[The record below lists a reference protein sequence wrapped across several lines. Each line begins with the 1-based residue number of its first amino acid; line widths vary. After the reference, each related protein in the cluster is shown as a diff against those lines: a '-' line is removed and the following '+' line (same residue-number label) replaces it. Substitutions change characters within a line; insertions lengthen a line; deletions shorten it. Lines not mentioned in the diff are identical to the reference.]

1 MGVAASRFTRGPWFE
16 RQRTATR
23 RDATAVRLACGNKG
37 FGNHKCLASPARER
51 KVAAQRKKAVLTSA
65 PSVGDLNAQLVKRG
79 MVAPLLSV
87 VVPVKNEEQGIL
99 PFVARVGTILDH
111 IAENEGWEILFVD
124 DGSTDAT
131 LAVIVAANQRD
142 PRVRAL
148 SFSRNFGKEAALSAG
163 LDHARG
169 SAVIP
174 MDADMQDPPEVLPEM
189 VAKWREGHEMVFGVR
204 RSRDEDSFTK
214 RMTAG
219 LFYRAHN
226 MVSTDKIPAN
236 AGDFRLMD
244 RKVVD
249 VIRAMPERNR
259 FMKGLFAWAGFR
271 QAAVEYDRTER
282 ETGRSKFNY
291 WKLWT
296 LALDGITSASTVPL
310 RIWSYIGACVAL
322 FAIGFAGWLT
332 VDTLIFGNPVPGY
345 ASIMTSVLFL
355 GGIQLISLGVLGE
368 YVGRILT
375 ETKQRPLY
383 VVRDTVGIES
393 DVVR

>member
-1 MGVAASRFTRGPWFE
+1 
-16 RQRTATR
+16 
-23 RDATAVRLACGNKG
+23 
-37 FGNHKCLASPARER
+37 
-51 KVAAQRKKAVLTSA
+51 VAAQPRKKPVLISP
-65 PSVGDLNAQLVKRG
+65 PSVGDLNAALVKRG

-99 PFVARVGTILDH
+99 PFVERVGAVLDTVT
-111 IAENEGWEILFVD
+111 ADQGWEILFVD

-131 LAVIVAANQRD
+131 LAAIVAANMRD

-148 SFSRNFGKEAALSAG
+148 SLSRNFGKEAALSAG
-163 LDHARG
+163 LDHSRG
-169 SAVIP
+169 AAVIP
-174 MDADMQDPPEVLPEM
+174 MDVDMQDPPEVLPEM

-204 RSRDEDSFTK
+204 RSRDQDSFTK
-214 RMTAG
+214 RLTAG

-226 MVSTDKIPAN
+226 MVSADKIPEN

-271 QAAVEYDRTER
+271 QAAVEYDRAER
-282 ETGRSKFNY
+282 ETGATKYNY

-310 RIWSYIGACVAL
+310 RIWSYVGALVAL
-322 FAIGFAGWLT
+322 FALGYGTFLAVAT
-332 VDTLIFGNPVPGY
+332 MIFGNPVPGY
-345 ASIMTSVLFL
+345 ASIMVSVLFL
-355 GGIQLISLGVLGE
+355 GGVQLISLGVLGE

-393 DVVR
+393 QLVR

>member
-1 MGVAASRFTRGPWFE
+1 M
-16 RQRTATR
+16 
-23 RDATAVRLACGNKG
+23 
-37 FGNHKCLASPARER
+37 
-51 KVAAQRKKAVLTSA
+51 AAQRKKPVLVSP
-65 PSVGDLNAQLVKRG
+65 PSVGDLRAQLVKRG

-87 VVPVKNEEQGIL
+87 VAPVKNEEHGIL
-99 PFVARVGTILDH
+99 PFVERVGAILDG
-111 IAENEGWEILFVD
+111 IAFDEGWEILFVD

-131 LAVIVAANQRD
+131 LAAIVAAHQRD

-148 SFSRNFGKEAALSAG
+148 SLSRNFGKEAALSAG

-169 SAVIP
+169 NAVIP
-174 MDADMQDPPEVLPEM
+174 MDVDMQDPPEVLPEM

-204 RSRDEDSFTK
+204 RCRASDGWTK
-214 RMTAG
+214 RVTAG
-219 LFYRAHN
+219 LYYRAHN
-226 MVSTDKIPAN
+226 IVSQDKIPEN

-259 FMKGLFAWAGFR
+259 FMKGLFAWAGFK
-271 QAAVEYDRTER
+271 QAAVEYDRSER
-282 ETGRSKFNY
+282 ETGTTKFNY

-310 RIWSYIGACVAL
+310 RIWSYIGALVAL
-322 FAIGFAGWLT
+322 FALGYATFLAVQTML
-332 VDTLIFGNPVPGY
+332 FGNSVPGY
-345 ASIMTSVLFL
+345 ASIMVSVLFL
-355 GGIQLISLGVLGE
+355 GGVQLISLGVLGE

-393 DVVR
+393 DLVR

>member
-1 MGVAASRFTRGPWFE
+1 VAA
-16 RQRTATR
+16 A
-23 RDATAVRLACGNKG
+23 
-37 FGNHKCLASPARER
+37 
-51 KVAAQRKKAVLTSA
+51 RKKSVVVSS
-65 PSVGDLNAQLVKRG
+65 PNVGDLHAQLVKRG

-87 VVPVKNEEQGIL
+87 VVPVKNEEDGVL
-99 PFVARVGTILDH
+99 PFVERVGPILDQVA
-111 IAENEGWEILFVD
+111 AEGGWEILFVD

-131 LAVIVAANQRD
+131 LAAIVATNQRD

-148 SFSRNFGKEAALSAG
+148 SLSRNFGKEAALSAG

-169 SAVIP
+169 NAVIP
-174 MDADMQDPPEVLPEM
+174 MDVDMQDPPEVLPEM

-204 RSRDEDSFTK
+204 RCRDSDGWAK
-214 RMTAG
+214 RITAG
-219 LFYRAHN
+219 LYYRAHN
-226 MVSTDKIPAN
+226 AVSSDKIPEN

-271 QAAVEYDRTER
+271 QASVEYDRVER
-282 ETGRSKFNY
+282 ETGTTKFNY

-310 RIWSYIGACVAL
+310 RIWSYVGALVAL
-322 FAIGFAGWLT
+322 FALGYATFLAVST
-332 VDTLIFGNPVPGY
+332 MIFGNPVPGY
-345 ASIMTSVLFL
+345 ASIMVSVLFL
-355 GGIQLISLGVLGE
+355 GGVQLISLGVLGE

-393 DVVR
+393 QVVR

>member
-1 MGVAASRFTRGPWFE
+1 M
-16 RQRTATR
+16 
-23 RDATAVRLACGNKG
+23 AV
-37 FGNHKCLASPARER
+37 
-51 KVAAQRKKAVLTSA
+51 QRKKPVIASP
-65 PSVGDLNAQLVKRG
+65 PSMGDLNAQLVKRG

-87 VVPVKNEEQGIL
+87 VVPVKNEEDAIL
-99 PFVARVGTILDH
+99 PFVERVGAILEAVA
-111 IAENEGWEILFVD
+111 AEAGWEILFVD

-131 LAVIVAANQRD
+131 LAAIVTANHRD

-148 SFSRNFGKEAALSAG
+148 SLSRNFGKEAALSAG

-174 MDADMQDPPEVLPEM
+174 MDVDMQDPPEVLPEM
-189 VAKWREGHEMVFGVR
+189 VAKWREGHEMVFGLR
-204 RSRDEDSFTK
+204 RCRDSDGWTK
-214 RMTAG
+214 RVTAG
-219 LFYRAHN
+219 LYYRAHN
-226 MVSTDKIPAN
+226 AVSADKIPEN

-249 VIRAMPERNR
+249 VIRALPERNR
-259 FMKGLFAWAGFR
+259 FMKGLFAWAGFK
-271 QAAVEYDRTER
+271 QASVEYDRVER
-282 ETGRSKFNY
+282 ETGATKFNY

-310 RIWSYIGACVAL
+310 RIWSYVGALVAF
-322 FAIGFAGWLT
+322 FAIAYAAFLAI
-332 VDTLIFGNPVPGY
+332 DTMVFGNRVPGY

-355 GGIQLISLGVLGE
+355 GGVQLISLGVLGE

-383 VVRDTVGIES
+383 VVRDTV
-393 DVVR
+393 D

>member
-1 MGVAASRFTRGPWFE
+1 VT
-16 RQRTATR
+16 
-23 RDATAVRLACGNKG
+23 
-37 FGNHKCLASPARER
+37 
-51 KVAAQRKKAVLTSA
+51 AQRKKAVLTSP
-65 PSVGDLNAQLVKRG
+65 PSVADLRAQLVKRG
-79 MVAPLLSV
+79 MVAPMLSV
-87 VVPVKNEEQGIL
+87 VVPVKNEEDAIL
-99 PFVARVGTILDH
+99 PFIARVGPILDAITDH
-111 IAENEGWEILFVD
+111 GGWEILFID

-131 LAVIVAANQRD
+131 LAAIVACNLSDA
-142 PRVRAL
+142 RVRGL
-148 SFSRNFGKEAALSAG
+148 SLSRNFGKEAALSAG

-169 SAVIP
+169 AAVIP
-174 MDADMQDPPEVLPEM
+174 MDVDMQDPPEVLPEM
-189 VAKWREGHEMVFGVR
+189 VAKWRDGHEMVFGVR
-204 RSRDEDSFTK
+204 RSRAEDSFTK
-214 RMTAG
+214 RVTAG

-226 MVSTDKIPAN
+226 MVSADKIPEN

-271 QAAVEYDRTER
+271 QASVEYDRAER
-282 ETGRSKFNY
+282 ETGTTKYNY

-310 RIWSYIGACVAL
+310 RIWSYVGALVAL
-322 FAIGFAGWLT
+322 FAIGFASWLA
-332 VDTLIFGNPVPGY
+332 VDTMIFGNPVPGY
-345 ASIMTSVLFL
+345 ASLMTSVLFL

-393 DVVR
+393 DLVR